1 MIHTSVKNVNLCI
14 FTDLWI
20 IMDHVL
26 GHFANQCWSEI
37 ARFYCDEQKIND
49 DILLRN
55 TGVQASMQFFR
66 LGASVSW
73 LSKL

>member
-1 MIHTSVKNVNLCI
+1 
-14 FTDLWI
+14 
-20 IMDHVL
+20 MDHVL